1 MRTSHL
7 ILIFMLTFS
16 AVTAGPLQSSGT
28 KKSFRASDHA
38 SLDAIITALY
48 ETVSGDAGEKKDWSR
63 LRSLFAPDARL
74 MPVVWKGEEQFSLRT
89 LSVDEYVRLAS
100 KYFVARSFYEREIAR
115 RVETFGSMAHVF
127 STYEAFES
135 RGSSIP
141 VKRGINSIQ
150 LYFDGTR
157 WWILSIIWDDERECM
172 PIPPEYLI
180 SEE

>member
-1 MRTSHL
+1 MRISHL
-7 ILIFMLTFS
+7 ILVFSFTCS
-16 AVTAGPLQSSGT
+16 AVLAGPLQGSGT
-28 KKSFRASDHA
+28 KKSFRASDYA

-48 ETVSGDAGEKKDWSR
+48 ESVSGDAGEKNDWQR
-63 LRSLFAPDARL
+63 LRSLFDPHARL
-74 MPVVWKGEEQFSLRT
+74 MPVVWEGEEQFSLRT

-100 KYFVARSFYEREIAR
+100 KYFEARSFYEREIAR
-115 RVETFGSMAHVF
+115 RVDTFGSMAHVL

-157 WWILSIIWDDERECM
+157 WWILSILWDDERESM
-172 PIPPEYLI
+172 PIPPEYLF
-180 SEE
+180 SQE